1 MKSLFRIVILGVIL
15 TSFVFAQEK
24 KYVAGFDATVLV
36 GKTKMAEGGVK
47 SVLGISPGL
56 GIGYKSYFKPLT
68 QDNYSIYWDI
78 GTDVLVLPFLG
89 LGVDYRLKAGEMPI
103 YIGANV
109 SSRLVGL
116 LIPIP
121 SLNIG
126 IYF

>member
-1 MKSLFRIVILGVIL
+1 MKTLFRIVILGVIL

-24 KYVAGFDATVLV
+24 KYVLGFDASVVV
-36 GKTKMAEGGVK
+36 GKTKMADGGVK

-78 GTDVLVLPFLG
+78 GTDLLILPFLG
-89 LGVDYRLKAGEMPI
+89 LGVDYRLKAGELPL
-103 YIGANV
+103 YVGANV
-109 SSRLVGL
+109 SSRLGFL
-116 LIPIP
+116 FIPIP
-121 SLNIG
+121 SLNVG